1 MTRLMS
7 KRDVQATLKHIKAM
21 GYTVEGSK
29 GSYKVMDDDIVIFK
43 AMPHSSSNGPS
54 LVTLNDEYFG

>member
-7 KRDVQATLKHIKAM
+7 KRDVQATLKQIKAM

-29 GSYKVMDDDIVIFK
+29 GSYKVMDEDIVIF
-43 AMPHSSSNGPS
+43 
-54 LVTLNDEYFG
+54 